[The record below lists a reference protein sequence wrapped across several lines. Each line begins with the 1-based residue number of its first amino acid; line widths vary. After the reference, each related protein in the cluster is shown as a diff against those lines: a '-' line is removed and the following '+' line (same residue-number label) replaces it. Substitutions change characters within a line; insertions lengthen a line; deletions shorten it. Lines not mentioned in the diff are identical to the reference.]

1 MLLVFAQRIS
11 NGTAD
16 PRNFKAVK
24 IILIVE
30 AIVTFVKFL
39 LSIALMTLKKLNTNL
54 SKFLNW
60 LVNSLKIL
68 QDVTLLR
75 IILAN

>member
-39 LSIALMTLKKLNTNL
+39 SIALMTLKKLNTNL
-54 SKFLNW
+54 SNFLNW

-75 IILAN
+75 IIFAN